1 MTYHREHLIHAIFA
15 LLVALA
21 ALVFSHSVV
30 DDPQMVQSMA
40 RGLASPLT
48 WPKLMLAGVSLCA
61 LGWAIEEGWKAYNVL
76 PPELSKEE
84 EALEFG
90 DVGFEKDGDDIPLLP
105 IILGLS
111 LAMAYAFV
119 IPWAGFTAATVV
131 FLLLWLVVGGI
142 RKPLQLFSVTLIGT
156 VVLLYVFVK
165 LALMP
170 LDRGQGAFGEFTI
183 ALFRLL
189 GIY

>member
-1 MTYHREHLIHAIFA
+1 MIYNRQPMIHAIFA
-15 LLVALA
+15 ELVALS
-21 ALVFSHSVV
+21 ALILGHIIV
-30 DDPQMVQSMA
+30 DDPQVVQGMA
-40 RGLASPLT
+40 RGLATPLT
-48 WPKLMLAGVSLCA
+48 WPKLMLAGVGICA
-61 LGWAIEEGWKAYNVL
+61 LGWAIEQGWKAFNVL
-76 PPELSKEE
+76 PPPPSAAE

-90 DVGFEKDGDDIPLLP
+90 DVGFEQENDDAPLLP
-105 IILGLS
+105 IVLGLS
-111 LAMAYAFV
+111 LAMVYAFA

-131 FLLLWLVVGGI
+131 FLLLWFLVGGI
-142 RKPLQLFSVTLIGT
+142 RKPLQLISVTLIGT

>member
-1 MTYHREHLIHAIFA
+1 MIYNRQPMIHAVFA
-15 LLVALA
+15 ELVALI
-21 ALVFSHSVV
+21 ALILGHIIV
-30 DDPQMVQSMA
+30 DNPQMVQGMA
-40 RGLASPLT
+40 RGLATPLT
-48 WPKLMLAGVSLCA
+48 WPKLMLAGVGICA
-61 LGWAIEEGWKAYNVL
+61 LGWAIEQGWKAFNVL
-76 PPELSKEE
+76 PPPPSAAE

-90 DVGFEKDGDDIPLLP
+90 DVGFEQENDDAPLLP
-105 IILGLS
+105 IVFGLS

-119 IPWAGFTAATVV
+119 IPWVGFTAATVV
-131 FLLLWLVVGGI
+131 FLLLWFLVGGI
-142 RKPLQLFSVTLIGT
+142 RKPLQLISVTLIGT

-170 LDRGQGAFGEFTI
+170 LDRGQGAFGELTI

>member
-1 MTYHREHLIHAIFA
+1 MIFNRQPMIHAVFA
-15 LLVALA
+15 ELVALI
-21 ALVFSHSVV
+21 ALILGHIIV
-30 DDPQMVQSMA
+30 DDPQVVQGMA
-40 RGLASPLT
+40 RGLATPLT
-48 WPKLMLAGVSLCA
+48 WPKLMLAGVGICA
-61 LGWAIEEGWKAYNVL
+61 LGWAIEQGWKAFNVL
-76 PPELSKEE
+76 PPPPSAAE

-90 DVGFEKDGDDIPLLP
+90 DVGFEQESDDAPLLP
-105 IILGLS
+105 IVLGLS

-119 IPWAGFTAATVV
+119 IPWVGFTAATVV
-131 FLLLWLVVGGI
+131 FLLLWFLVGGI
-142 RKPLQLFSVTLIGT
+142 RKPLQLISVTLIGT
-156 VVLLYVFVK
+156 LVLLYVFVK

>member
-1 MTYHREHLIHAIFA
+1 MIFNRQPMIHAVFA
-15 LLVALA
+15 ELVALI
-21 ALVFSHSVV
+21 ALVLGHIIV
-30 DDPQMVQSMA
+30 DDPQMVQGMA
-40 RGLASPLT
+40 RGLATPLT
-48 WPKLMLAGVSLCA
+48 WPKLMLAGVGICA
-61 LGWAIEEGWKAYNVL
+61 LGWAIEQGWKAFNVL
-76 PPELSKEE
+76 PPPPSAVE

-90 DVGFEKDGDDIPLLP
+90 DVGFEQENDDAPLLP
-105 IILGLS
+105 IVLGLS

-119 IPWAGFTAATVV
+119 IPWVGFTAATLV
-131 FLLLWLVVGGI
+131 FLLLWFLVGGI
-142 RKPLQLFSVTLIGT
+142 RKPLQLISVTLIGT